1 MCKWEFIHF
10 CNLLFSVCDMK
21 NLDINQNRR
30 QEENEDDDQ
39 ATPLILSPEDLA
51 TPIVETK
58 AGGQMGQELMQ
69 TRLLSGADEDATP
82 TVEQLP
88 FVRQMVSGFV
98 SLK

>member
-1 MCKWEFIHF
+1 
-10 CNLLFSVCDMK
+10 MK

-39 ATPLILSPEDLA
+39 ATPLILSPEDLT